1 MEPLKPLC
9 ENVQRKL
16 EEVNWISIYPRL
28 VRHALYRV
36 RGRYWRRND
45 GENLAKGFVPEDI
58 AQQAIHD
65 LFGGIRT
72 WDPNKDTDLLTF
84 LKYSVIDSIVDGL
97 ARSGDNLITGRF
109 PESMND
115 DGVVLE
121 PTNVASP
128 DAKHATS
135 LLRVNP
141 TPENILE
148 ETQEAEGREREAKV
162 IVNAILD
169 AARGDEEV
177 MAILE
182 YTMEGVKEPRFIA
195 KSLGV
200 PVGKIYAAQKRLN
213 RIAQKARQEF
223 LPPVGFQRGSS

>member
-1 MEPLKPLC
+1 M
-9 ENVQRKL
+9 
-16 EEVNWISIYPRL
+16 
-28 VRHALYRV
+28 
-36 RGRYWRRND
+36 
-45 GENLAKGFVPEDI
+45 PEDI

-65 LFGGIRT
+65 LYGGIRT
-72 WDPNKDTDLLTF
+72 WDPNKDADLLTF

-135 LLRVNP
+135 LLRANP

-182 YTMEGVKEPRFIA
+182 YTMEDVKEPRFIA

-223 LPPVGFQRGSS
+223 LPLNDFQRGSS